1 MNRDEVLER
10 SRKEMKDEGMVAA
23 ENTWRKIGY
32 FAFMIVHLF
41 LISFNWYIKEGQTVI
56 ALNALF
62 FVFPTFETYGKY
74 RFTKNRWYLVTS
86 IMSGIASLTSLLL
99 YIAISHGR

>member
-41 LISFNWYIKEGQTVI
+41 LISFNWFDNIRKPTVVAMFPISAVDRLHFGTIIVLGLRLHI
-56 ALNALF
+56 A
-62 FVFPTFETYGKY
+62 
-74 RFTKNRWYLVTS
+74 
-86 IMSGIASLTSLLL
+86 
-99 YIAISHGR
+99 